1 MRAIVAIVGFAV
13 LAILI
18 ECLSR
23 RDVLRNKVVVPGSL
37 LDCRCFT
44 RPKAL
49 SFFQAL
55 EALPLSA
62 LVGIRDVYEIMVQFV
77 IPDRACGEIFAL
89 SHESDFTSFS
99 CTLPERNRSRWVFL
113 N

>member
-1 MRAIVAIVGFAV
+1 MRAICAIVGFAV
-13 LAILI
+13 LATLI

-23 RDVLRNKVVVPGSL
+23 RDVLRNKVVFPGSF

-49 SFFQAL
+49 SFFQPL
-55 EALPLSA
+55 EALPLSG
-62 LVGIRDVYEIMVQFV
+62 LVGIRDVHEITVQFV
-77 IPDRACGEIFAL
+77 IPDRACGEIFVL

-99 CTLPERNRSRWVFL
+99 YTLSERDRSSASS
-113 N
+113 

>member
-1 MRAIVAIVGFAV
+1 MCAVRAIVGFAV

-18 ECLSR
+18 ECLSQ
-23 RDVLRNKVVVPGSL
+23 RDVLRNEVVFPGSF
-37 LDCRCFT
+37 LDCCCFT

-62 LVGIRDVYEIMVQFV
+62 LVGIRDVHEITVQFV
-77 IPDRACGEIFAL
+77 IPDRAGGEIFVL
-89 SHESDFTSFS
+89 SHESDFTSF
-99 CTLPERNRSRWVFL
+99 R
-113 N
+113 

>member
-1 MRAIVAIVGFAV
+1 MRTVGTIVGFAV

-18 ECLSR
+18 ERLSQ
-23 RDVLRNKVVVPGSL
+23 RDVLRNKIVLPGSF
-37 LDCRCFT
+37 LDRCCFT

-62 LVGIRDVYEIMVQFV
+62 LGRD
-77 IPDRACGEIFAL
+77 
-89 SHESDFTSFS
+89 T
-99 CTLPERNRSRWVFL
+99 
-113 N
+113 